1 MDNYESQSPSPG
13 SGSLVDSEQ
22 PDDLGAGA
30 ADRQRGR
37 ARLLTHGPEVEA
49 TRTII
54 VPLSRPDLGGLERSY
69 VNAALDDGWIS
80 GTGKIVSRFER
91 RLSKRLGRA
100 HTVAVASGTAALELA
115 LRGLEISPG
124 DEVIVPALTFA
135 APATSVLAV
144 GASVVL
150 ADVSPDTWT
159 ISASA
164 ARAKLTRRTCAI
176 IAVDVLGHP
185 ADYDELRDLGV
196 PIIQDAAQA
205 HGAHYK
211 GSPVG
216 SQGDVSIFSFHAN
229 KAITTGEGGSIS
241 TDSAALAERL
251 RLIANHGMSPQLPY
265 VHEVVGRNFRMTS
278 LAAALGLAQ
287 LDRWEELIAARNRVS
302 RRYAELLA
310 GSGCGSRPVASW
322 ATFACWLHTVTVAQR
337 APVIEHLRSH
347 GIDARAIWPPL
358 HEQPV
363 LKHLAD
369 DFPVASDVAERALWL
384 PTYAAIADAD
394 IEFVAG
400 HLVDAL
406 QRVGV
411 EQVGPRSL
419 AAPAEPS
426 PIKPRPVGR
435 E

>member
-1 MDNYESQSPSPG
+1 
-13 SGSLVDSEQ
+13 
-22 PDDLGAGA
+22 
-30 ADRQRGR
+30 
-37 ARLLTHGPEVEA
+37 
-49 TRTII
+49 
-54 VPLSRPDLGGLERSY
+54 
-69 VNAALDDGWIS
+69 VNAALEDGWIS
-80 GTGKIVSRFER
+80 STGRIVSCFER
-91 RLSKRLGRA
+91 RLSKRLGRS
-100 HTVAVASGTAALELA
+100 HTVAVASGTAALDLA
-115 LRGLEISPG
+115 LRGIEIGPG

-164 ARAKLTRRTCAI
+164 ARAKLTCRTRAI

-196 PIIQDAAQA
+196 PIIQDAAEA

-211 GSPVG
+211 GSPVE

-229 KAITTGEGGSIS
+229 KAITTGEGGSVS

-251 RLIANHGMSPQLPY
+251 RLIANHSMSLQLPY
-265 VHEVVGRNFRMTS
+265 MHEVVGRNSRMTS

-310 GSGCGSRPVASW
+310 SSGCGSKPAASW
-322 ATFACWLHTVTVAQR
+322 ATVACWLHTVTVAQR
-337 APVIEHLRSH
+337 EPVIEHLRSH

-363 LKHLAD
+363 LKQLGD

-384 PTYAAIADAD
+384 PTHSAMADAE
-394 IEFVAG
+394 IEFVAH

-411 EQVGPRSL
+411 EQVRPRSP
-419 AAPAEPS
+419 AAPAEPCS
-426 PIKPRPVGR
+426 TEPCAAGR
-435 E
+435 EE